1 MERLMGEQVI
11 APLIETRGIEK
22 SFLGT
27 RAVAGVNFSCY
38 AGEIHG
44 LVGENGAGKSTLM
57 KVLAGVYKP
66 DRGEILLGGKEVIFS
81 NYAQARRAGIG
92 VVYQE
97 LSLLP
102 ELSVGENIVLGVWPS
117 GKSRLISWKKIHE
130 ICRAVLKEI
139 SVDINPDILVGSL
152 PMALRQMVEIGKVLA
167 QESELIIFDEPTAPL
182 SLDEVKILFTIL
194 QDLKQRG
201 KGIVF
206 ISHRLEEVL
215 SISDRITVM
224 KDGKVVTTEP
234 TSAFDHHRLISSMVG
249 REMSEI
255 FPPKPDAQE
264 VLPELFTFDG
274 MLRSRGTRVAF
285 SVHKGEVT
293 AIGGLQGQGQME
305 LLQAIFGKGGCDPME
320 ITIHDQPIHIH
331 NPRQAMQHGI
341 ALVPENRNEEG
352 VFLILSVLEN
362 LAAAT
367 IDRRKK
373 IGVIQKKAES
383 DVTQQM
389 IESLSIK
396 ISSPRQLVQS
406 LSGGNM
412 QKVVLGKWLIFKPRV
427 IVLLEPTKGVD
438 VATKQ
443 QIYLLIRQLADQG
456 VAVILTTSDMLEL
469 IGLCDRVLIMNQG
482 FLTACLKGEAIT
494 EENIM
499 TASVSSDNI
508 LEAEIAI

>member
-1 MERLMGEQVI
+1 MADNTI
-11 APLIETRGIEK
+11 PPLIETRRIEK

-27 RAVAGVNFSCY
+27 RAVAGVNFSCLR
-38 AGEIHG
+38 GEIHG

-57 KVLAGVYKP
+57 KMLAGVYTP
-66 DRGEILLGGKEVIFS
+66 DGGQILLRGQEVKFRDYS
-81 NYAQARRAGIG
+81 QARQAGIG

-102 ELSVGENIVLGVWPS
+102 ELSVGENIVLGVWPHGS
-117 GKSRLISWKKIHE
+117 DKLISWKQIHE
-130 ICRAVLKEI
+130 ISRAVLKEI
-139 SVDINPDILVGSL
+139 NVDLDPDILVRSL

-182 SLDEVKILFTIL
+182 SHDEVELLFKILH
-194 QDLKQRG
+194 DLKSKG

-206 ISHRLEEVL
+206 ISHRLDEVL

-224 KDGKVVTTEP
+224 KDGQVVTTEP
-234 TSAFDHHRLISSMVG
+234 ASAFNHQRLISSMVG

-255 FPPKPDAQE
+255 FPSKTELQAGA
-264 VLPELFTFDG
+264 PEHFTFDG
-274 MLRSRGTRVAF
+274 VLRRRGTRVAF
-285 SVHKGEVT
+285 SVHQGQVT
-293 AIGGLQGQGQME
+293 AIGGLQGQGQIQ
-305 LLQAIFGKGGCDPME
+305 LLQSIFGMGGCDSLKL
-320 ITIHDQPIHIH
+320 TIHGQPVHIH
-331 NPRQAMQHGI
+331 HPRQAMQHGI

-352 VFLILSVLEN
+352 VALILSVLEN

-367 IDRRKK
+367 VDKRKHLGFIKKKEENKATGQVIDR
-373 IGVIQKKAES
+373 
-383 DVTQQM
+383 
-389 IESLSIK
+389 LSIK
-396 ISSPRQLVQS
+396 LSSPRQLVQS

-412 QKVVLGKWLIFKPRV
+412 QKVVLGKWLIFDPQV

-456 VAVILTTSDMLEL
+456 VAVVLTTSDMLEL

-482 FLTACLKGEAIT
+482 FITACLEGENIT

-499 TASVSSDNI
+499 QASVSQVDI
-508 LEAEIAI
+508 LQAEKIL